1 MVILTFSL
9 GQLVLVNN
17 KPGVIT
23 NIGKGAYAVNVNGT
37 NEWFNEEDIV
47 SMFPKDSVKFY
58 QGNLLDVEFK
68 INQYLVK
75 NNNKT
80 VKQISVTGSGK
91 DSVVVVVYT
100 NS

>member
-1 MVILTFSL
+1 MTFSL
-9 GQLVLVNN
+9 GQLVLANN

-23 NIGKGAYAVNVNGT
+23 NIGKGAYAVNIDGT
-37 NEWFNEEDIV
+37 NEWFNEEDII
-47 SMFPKDSVKFY
+47 SMYPKDSVQFY

-68 INQYLVK
+68 INQYLIK

-80 VKQISVTGSGK
+80 VKQISVTGSGS
-91 DSVVVVVYT
+91 DSVVIVVYT

>member
-1 MVILTFSL
+1 MTFSL

-23 NIGKGAYAVNVNGT
+23 NIGKGAYAVNINGT
-37 NEWFNEEDIV
+37 NEWFNEEDII

-75 NNNKT
+75 NNNNT

>member
-1 MVILTFSL
+1 
-9 GQLVLVNN
+9 
-17 KPGVIT
+17 
-23 NIGKGAYAVNVNGT
+23 
-37 NEWFNEEDIV
+37 
-47 SMFPKDSVKFY
+47 MFPKDSVQFY

-68 INQYLVK
+68 INQYLIK

-80 VKQISVTGSGK
+80 VKQISAFGSGK

>member
-37 NEWFNEEDIV
+37 NEWFNEEDII
-47 SMFPKDSVKFY
+47 SMYPKDTVQFY
-58 QGNLLDVEFK
+58 QGSLLDVEFK

-80 VKQISVTGSGK
+80 IKQISVNESGN
-91 DSVVVVVYT
+91 SFVVAVVYT

>member
-9 GQLVLVNN
+9 GQLVLVNK

-23 NIGKGAYAVNVNGT
+23 NIGKGAYAVNIDGT
-37 NEWFNEEDIV
+37 NEWFNEEDII
-47 SMFPKDSVKFY
+47 SMYPKDTVQFY

-68 INQYLVK
+68 INQYLIK

-80 VKQISVTGSGK
+80 VKQITVSDSGNN
-91 DSVVVVVYT
+91 SVVIVVYT